1 VSTLQLLER
10 EIQKNKYTIEIL
22 HLQLVDIIDIIEKNE
37 YINKIEDL
45 QSDNE
50 DYLKSIKIL
59 DSLND

>member
-1 VSTLQLLER
+1 MNTVQLLER
-10 EIQKNKYTIEIL
+10 EIQKNKSIIDAL

>member
-1 VSTLQLLER
+1 MNTVQLLER

-37 YINKIEDL
+37 FIEKIENL

>member
-1 VSTLQLLER
+1 MNTVQLLER
-10 EIQKNKYTIEIL
+10 EIQKNKSIIDAL

-50 DYLKSIKIL
+50 DYRATLDIL
-59 DSLND
+59 SSLE

>member
-1 VSTLQLLER
+1 MNTLQLLER
-10 EIQKNKYTIEIL
+10 EIQKNKSIIDAL

-37 YINKIEDL
+37 YIEKIEDL
-45 QSDNE
+45 QEDNE